1 MTDYRVSQ
9 QQPSVSSQSVGPPP
23 PPKIDPRDS
32 TYSAEEGS
40 IVSEEAP
47 EADDED
53 PYGGIADDSG
63 TEEGGEVLFRGS
75 RSYPKNLNEQDLY
88 GELFNGSTPDREHQ
102 GLPHTP
108 VSIPQINIQ
117 APSTKSST
125 RAVRRLPPAPVR
137 VVYNDSR
144 DSLPPSPKPD
154 AEVPVGTI
162 SPSLPAGV

>member
-1 MTDYRVSQ
+1 M
-9 QQPSVSSQSVGPPP
+9 SSQAGPPP

-32 TYSAEEGS
+32 TYSEEEGS
-40 IVSEEAP
+40 LVSEEAP

-63 TEEGGEVLFRGS
+63 TEEGGAVLFRGS
-75 RSYPKNLNEQDLY
+75 RSYPKNLNEQELY
-88 GELFNGSTPDREHQ
+88 GDHRNGSTPDRQNH
-102 GLPHTP
+102 GSPNTP

-154 AEVPVGTI
+154 AEVPV
-162 SPSLPAGV
+162 SSFALCQLFESECFH